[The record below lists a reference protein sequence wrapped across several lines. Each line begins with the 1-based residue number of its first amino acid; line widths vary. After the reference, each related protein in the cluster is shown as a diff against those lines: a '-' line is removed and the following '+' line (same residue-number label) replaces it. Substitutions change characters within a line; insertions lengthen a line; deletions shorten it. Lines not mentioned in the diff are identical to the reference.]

1 MFIINVFPSSSETLL
16 KLFPHLAV
24 TYNKLFP
31 FYLAVSHFLP
41 SFTLVFL
48 SVPQPVALSSEHF
61 QAAF

>member
-1 MFIINVFPSSSETLL
+1 MFVVNVFYSSSETLS
-16 KLFPHLAV
+16 KLFLHLAV

-31 FYLAVSHFLP
+31 FYLAVSYFLP

-48 SVPQPVALSSEHF
+48 SVSQPVALSSEHF